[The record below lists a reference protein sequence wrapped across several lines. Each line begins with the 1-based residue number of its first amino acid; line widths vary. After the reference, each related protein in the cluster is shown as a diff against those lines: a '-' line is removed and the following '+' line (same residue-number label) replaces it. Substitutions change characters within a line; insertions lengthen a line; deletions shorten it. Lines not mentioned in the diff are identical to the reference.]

1 MTARDVPEVGKL
13 AVDTKND
20 RLGEVM
26 DTVGSYVQL
35 RPPGAGIEWDVP
47 PQALREATT
56 SDELRAKVREVN
68 ASRRWAE

>member
-1 MTARDVPEVGKL
+1 MTSHGVPEVGTL
-13 AVDTKND
+13 AVDTRND

-26 DTVGSYVQL
+26 GAVGLYVQL
-35 RPPGAGIEWDVP
+35 RPLGGGIEWDVP

-68 ASRRWAE
+68 ASRRWAG

>member
-1 MTARDVPEVGKL
+1 MTTQDVPEVGTL
-13 AVDTKND
+13 AVDTRND

-26 DTVGSYVQL
+26 GAEGSYVQL
-35 RPPGAGIEWDVP
+35 RPPGGGIEWDVP

-68 ASRRWAE
+68 ASRRWTR